1 MKMLILLMTIF
12 TFTMTE
18 TTKKIDFGKGKSGD
32 NWQVIND
39 DVMGGRSSSQFEL
52 QENSLIFKGN
62 VSLENNGGFASL
74 RSPFGKVDLSDYKT
88 VTIRYKGTQ
97 RAFAFTLENERAYYR
112 PSFKKILL
120 PKSTDWETITLTL
133 SDFEAYSLGRNMGYN
148 LTPKIQEDIIRMG
161 IILNDKKSGG
171 FELEVDFI
179 EFK

>member
-1 MKMLILLMTIF
+1 
-12 TFTMTE
+12 
-18 TTKKIDFGKGKSGD
+18 
-32 NWQVIND
+32 
-39 DVMGGRSSSQFEL
+39 
-52 QENSLIFKGN
+52 
-62 VSLENNGGFASL
+62 
-74 RSPFGKVDLSDYKT
+74 
-88 VTIRYKGTQ
+88 
-97 RAFAFTLENERAYYR
+97 
-112 PSFKKILL
+112 LL

>member
-1 MKMLILLMTIF
+1 MLILFMTIF

-32 NWQVIND
+32 NWLIIND
-39 DVMGGRSSSQFEL
+39 DVMGGRSSSSFEL

-74 RSPFGKVDLSDYKT
+74 RSPFGKVDLSNYKT
-88 VTIRYKGTQ
+88 VTIRYKGSQ
-97 RAFAFTLENERAYYR
+97 RGFAFTLENERAYYR
-112 PSFKKILL
+112 PNFKKMFL
-120 PKSTDWETITLTL
+120 PKSTDWETVTLTL
-133 SDFEAYSLGRNMGYN
+133 SDFEAYSFGRNIGYN

-161 IILNDKKSGG
+161 IILNDKKSGA
-171 FELEVDFI
+171 FELEIDFI